1 MKRRWREEGDGRSD
15 MEKGEQEEIGD
26 EVEKKGKGG
35 GGGGGEGRLVLTW
48 EHLETHLV
56 LY

>member
-35 GGGGGEGRLVLTW
+35 GGGEGRLVLTW